1 MNQPEQTL
9 LDRYNCQDVEELIR
23 YVDDLRYASEIG
35 KGFIPISE
43 VLPDCVIISNDRGS
57 IIYANKVAHELFI
70 YDQMVG
76 MNVEFLMPE
85 RFRQDHNNALN
96 GSRTS
101 NSYLDRVAYMY
112 ALKSDGSEFPMSIS
126 LTKYRKNGEYNFIAI
141 IRDASRAIKDI
152 EVFKFILKDIPVMV
166 AIFKENEEFE
176 YTNNKFIE
184 VLGTDA
190 ERLSHNIEII
200 MVDQFDVQ
208 DGIIHMYEDNQE
220 WRKFRLKTTNNDIIE
235 TIWYNVKY
243 EDKWIAFG
251 LQLSELPSNENLL
264 RRALDIVIEGKRQN
278 NG

>member
-1 MNQPEQTL
+1 MNQPEQAL

-126 LTKYRKNGEYNFIAI
+126 LTKYRTNGEYNFIAI
-141 IRDASRAIKDI
+141 IRDVSRAIRDI

-166 AIFKENEEFE
+166 AIFKEDEEFE
-176 YTNNKFIE
+176 YTNEKFVE

-190 ERLSHNIEII
+190 EKLSRNIEAI
-200 MVDQFDVQ
+200 MVDTSDVQ
-208 DGIIHMYEDNQE
+208 NGIMHMYEDNQE
-220 WRKFRLKTTNNDIIE
+220 WRRFKLKTANNDIIE

-243 EDKWIAFG
+243 EDKWISFG